1 MTPTPSIPFEFCH
14 LISQLAFEYS
24 TLFCFFYFAQT
35 ENQLKIFQ
43 MFQIGE
49 GKIGIPDKKDLHI
62 GFLIWKK
69 EANLMKHLKT
79 GSKLKNPILPL
90 WVISSDDHWGV
101 LFSPNADLLK
111 QFTKE

>member
-1 MTPTPSIPFEFCH
+1 
-14 LISQLAFEYS
+14 
-24 TLFCFFYFAQT
+24 
-35 ENQLKIFQ
+35 

-69 EANLMKHLKT
+69 ETNLMKHLKT